1 MYLIKKITS
10 RNGVQDLDL
19 ALCFRLQKGAK
30 SYLKGMIEGLTKQ
43 GIKVEFLTSTCAVV
57 YDNNGMFLYKVV
69 KG

>member
-19 ALCFRLQKGAK
+19 ALCFRVQKGAK
-30 SYLKGMIEGLTKQ
+30 AYLKGILEGLEKHGT
-43 GIKVEFLTSTCAVV
+43 KVEQLTTTCAVV